1 MASIKVRRT
10 HREELAGIQILKQA
24 VAQEAGLTG
33 GTPRQLDLEGA
44 VDPELA
50 HLQAHDPD
58 GFFCA
63 LDRDE
68 TLGFA
73 AAHIRSRQWVLSEM
87 WVLPQHQ
94 GKGAGGALLRR
105 LLAYGERSG
114 AREHLAMVP
123 PLPSIQALLLGAGLE
138 SLCPVHLVELPAEG
152 ADVAASSLSRTLPG
166 QDMTRELL
174 KRRGQADLDRLDRL
188 VRRVTREVDHVFWIK
203 ERGLNLALVRQGE
216 RIAAYG
222 YGGAG
227 QVGPVAGSTREAALA
242 GLGWAIS
249 LARKTGAG
257 PLEVLVPAPFGE
269 ALDALFD
276 AGGRIRR
283 TLLLYG
289 SGVQIQPDR
298 WIPGRRNLP

>member
-1 MASIKVRRT
+1 MASIKVRRI
-10 HREELAGIQILKQA
+10 HREELAGVQILKQA
-24 VAQEAGLTG
+24 VAQEAGLTEG
-33 GTPRQLDLEGA
+33 APRQLDLEGE
-44 VDPELA
+44 VDPELV
-50 HLQAHDPD
+50 HLKTHDPD

-73 AAHIRSRQWVLSEM
+73 AAHVRSRQWILSEM
-87 WVLPQHQ
+87 WVLPQHR

-114 AREHLAMVP
+114 ARERLALVP
-123 PLPSIQALLLGAGLE
+123 PLPSIQALLLGAGLRPV
-138 SLCPVHLVELPAEG
+138 CPVYVVHLSAG
-152 ADVAASSLSRTLPG
+152 AVDVAASSLSRTLPG

-188 VRRVTREVDHVFWIK
+188 VRGIRREVDHVFWIK

-242 GLGWAIS
+242 GLGWALG
-249 LARKTGAG
+249 LARKAGSG
-257 PLEVLVPAPFGE
+257 PLEVPVPAPFGE

-289 SGVQIQPDR
+289 SGTQLQPDR
-298 WIPGRRNLP
+298 WIPGRPNLP